1 MIGFTVRL
9 LSFWLLSCLIA
20 TVAAQSFMDIQG
32 KVFDSEGYALGNA
45 ALTLDSGEYRS
56 VSRADGK
63 FTIER
68 IPSGMV

>member
-1 MIGFTVRL
+1 
-9 LSFWLLSCLIA
+9 
-20 TVAAQSFMDIQG
+20 MDIQG

-68 IPSGMV
+68 IPSGTVKGSDR